1 MENKNDLHSK
11 LFKSME
17 NYLTP
22 FSLKDIQLI
31 LEAISENFR
40 VITDKDGNKTSKDWG
55 NAFDIYQSINKIIVE
70 HLFDYNDGN
79 GFPYAKRF
87 TKIYINE
94 KPTATIGDIAIYFL
108 RKKLNSFDDGK

>member
-17 NYLTP
+17 SYLTP

-31 LEAISENFR
+31 LEAISKNFM

-55 NAFDIYQSINKIIVE
+55 NAFDIHQSINKIIVE
-70 HLFDYNDGN
+70 YLFDYNDGN
-79 GFPYAKRF
+79 GFPNAKTF
-87 TKIYINE
+87 TKIYLNEIE
-94 KPTATIGDIAIYFL
+94 KPTIKDICVYFL